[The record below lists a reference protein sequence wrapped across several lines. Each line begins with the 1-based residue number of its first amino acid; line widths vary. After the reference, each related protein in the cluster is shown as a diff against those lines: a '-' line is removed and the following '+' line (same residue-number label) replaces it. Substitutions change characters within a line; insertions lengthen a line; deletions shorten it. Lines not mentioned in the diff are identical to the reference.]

1 MKIFYPSGKP
11 LIYLITKGDTTAANY
26 AEKKKETLK
35 IIEIAA
41 GFEIPLIQIREK
53 MLSAKLLFELT
64 AEAAR
69 ITKNSKT
76 ALLVNDR
83 ADIALAADADGVH
96 LAAKSLSAEI
106 IRRNFPKNFIIG
118 VSAHSLEKV
127 QEAKRR
133 KADFAVFSPIYYTPD
148 KGVPL
153 GLETLRDVC
162 EIVKPFPVLALGGID
177 ETNYKSVLEAADGF
191 AAIRFL
197 NEAENLG
204 KLAGEISRKGAKTA
218 KKEKKD

>member
-1 MKIFYPSGKP
+1 VKNFVPGEKP
-11 LIYLITKGDTTAANY
+11 LIYLITKGDMTAANY
-26 AEKKKETLK
+26 AERKKETLK

-41 GFEIPLIQIREK
+41 ESEIALIQIREK
-53 MLSAKLLFELT
+53 LLTAKLLFELT
-64 AEAAR
+64 SEAAR

-76 ALLVNDR
+76 LLLVNDR
-83 ADIALAADADGVH
+83 ADIALAAGANGVH
-96 LAAKSLSAEI
+96 LTSCSLSTEI

-118 VSAHSLEKV
+118 VSAHSLENV
-127 QEAKRR
+127 REAKRQ
-133 KADFAVFSPIYYTPD
+133 KADFAVFSPVFSTPN
-148 KGVPL
+148 KSEPI

-162 EIVKPFPVLALGGID
+162 ETVKPFPVLALGGID

-197 NEAENLG
+197 NEAETLR